1 MIDLSDFNH
10 ITQATLTFDDNKGIR
25 AALREAQ
32 YSMHTTQVGAV
43 VNGVSAFNSP
53 VDCDGERYH
62 AESLSIVNCARVGAK
77 TYGATMYCTWAACP
91 ECAADILASGISRVV
106 VPVQVMNKTY
116 GKYLTSVEQGLGL
129 LYRHRIRVDV
139 VDTDEGYF
147 GFDIRMD
154 GKVVKV

>member
-10 ITQATLTFDDNKGIR
+10 ITQPELCYDDNMGIT

-32 YSMHTTQVGAV
+32 HSTHTTQVGASV
-43 VNGVSAFNSP
+43 VGVSAFNSP
-53 VDCDGERYH
+53 VDCGGDRYH
-62 AESLSIVNCARVGAK
+62 AESLSIMKCARSGVE
-77 TYGATMYCTWAACP
+77 TYGATMYCTWASCP
-91 ECAADILASGISRVV
+91 ECAADIVAAGISRVV

-116 GKYLTSVEQGLGL
+116 GKYLTSVEQGLDL
-129 LYRHRIRVDV
+129 LHRHQVRVDV

-147 GFDIRMD
+147 GYDIRMD